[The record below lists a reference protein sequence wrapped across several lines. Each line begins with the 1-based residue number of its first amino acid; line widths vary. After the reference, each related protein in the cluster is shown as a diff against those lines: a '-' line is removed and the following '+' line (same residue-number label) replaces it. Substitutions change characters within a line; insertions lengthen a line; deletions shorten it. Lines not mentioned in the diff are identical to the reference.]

1 MSRAADATA
10 PLDAT
15 DRALLDALQDDCKQS
30 LGDLGALVDLS
41 PPAVLERV
49 RKLEEAGLVRG
60 YHAVLDARRLGLDI
74 GAFIGV
80 GIDHPRSI
88 VKFESAVEKIPA
100 VLESHHVTGRH
111 TLLLKVRTQNT
122 ESLHQLIGAIR
133 ELPGVARTETMI
145 VLATQMERQRI
156 AIPEPQGPAPARRA
170 RARRARTEASEG
182 GTR

>member
-1 MSRAADATA
+1 MIRGAEGSER
-10 PLDAT
+10 LDAV
-15 DRALLDALQDDCKQS
+15 DRRLLDALQADCKQS
-30 LGDLGALVDLS
+30 LAELGQLVELS

-49 RKLEEAGLVRG
+49 RKLEDAGYVKG
-60 YHAVLDARRLGLDI
+60 YHAALDARRLGLDI

-88 VKFESAVEKIPA
+88 PKFESAVEKLPA

-111 TLLLKVRTQNT
+111 TLLLKVRTENT

-156 AIPEPQGPAPARRA
+156 AIPEPPAEAAPARLRG
-170 RARRARTEASEG
+170 RRLRPLAAG